1 MPAPTDFSYA
11 AFYRAKAVELAE
23 KVKQASDEYAKN
35 PDGTAWCELENRFR
49 DWHETHA
56 TWRAMACHKL

>member
-1 MPAPTDFSYA
+1 MCDFSYA
-11 AFYRAKAVELAE
+11 EFYKRKAIEMAE
-23 KVKQASDEYAKN
+23 KVKAAAEQYKDD
-35 PDGTAWCELENRFR
+35 PDSTAWCELENRFR